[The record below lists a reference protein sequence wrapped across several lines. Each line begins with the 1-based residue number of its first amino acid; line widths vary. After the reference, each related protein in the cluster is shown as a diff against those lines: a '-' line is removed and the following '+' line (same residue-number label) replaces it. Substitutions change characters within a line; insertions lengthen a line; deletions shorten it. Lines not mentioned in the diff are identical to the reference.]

1 METRHLLLAF
11 VLLTHTLTTGLWWTA
26 GTWMGLSSRAA
37 RYWLIATL
45 GNGVGLCLM
54 LIPGSG
60 PAMLRGLTACSLAAL
75 GAIWLRQGLQ
85 VFLKLP
91 RAETRQLALSM
102 ALMVFNILV
111 CVPLGWQAAGVAV
124 SAGVVAATMLW
135 SVREAFHPLRQ
146 EFNPGTAWT
155 AAVMFGVVALCAMLT
170 GLSQLRPDWS
180 WPWLQS
186 PLDTRQFVLTFV
198 SVTLSI
204 LTSFVLGYIVVMRLV
219 ARLEHLSQH
228 DGLTGLLNRRAIE
241 ALLDREAQR
250 LERFNRPFS
259 ILLIDIDHFKR
270 VNDRLGH
277 PAGDQVLIEVA
288 RRLQVE
294 AREVDHVARYGG
306 EEFCVL
312 LPHTEHEGALQAAER
327 LREGVCERPITWG
340 NATVPVTIS
349 MGLVCANDPRESLQS
364 LLRRADAALYQA
376 KDGGRNMV
384 VSAPTK
390 DDSATPDATQA

>member
-60 PAMLRGLTACSLAAL
+60 PAMLRVLTACSLAAL

-241 ALLDREAQR
+241 ALLDRAR
-250 LERFNRPFS
+250 LW
-259 ILLIDIDHFKR
+259 
-270 VNDRLGH
+270 V
-277 PAGDQVLIEVA
+277 
-288 RRLQVE
+288 
-294 AREVDHVARYGG
+294 
-306 EEFCVL
+306 
-312 LPHTEHEGALQAAER
+312 
-327 LREGVCERPITWG
+327 
-340 NATVPVTIS
+340 
-349 MGLVCANDPRESLQS
+349 
-364 LLRRADAALYQA
+364 
-376 KDGGRNMV
+376 
-384 VSAPTK
+384 
-390 DDSATPDATQA
+390 

>member
-60 PAMLRGLTACSLAAL
+60 PAMLRVLTACSLAAL

-91 RAETRQLALSM
+91 RAETRQLVLSM

-111 CVPLGWQAAGVAV
+111 CVPLDWQAAGVAV

-250 LERFNRPFS
+250 LERFNQPFS

>member
-60 PAMLRGLTACSLAAL
+60 PAMLRVLTACSLAAL

-91 RAETRQLALSM
+91 RVETRQLALSM

-170 GLSQLRPDWS
+170 GLSQLRPNWS

-250 LERFNRPFS
+250 LERFNQPFS

-390 DDSATPDATQA
+390 DDNATPDATQA

>member
-60 PAMLRGLTACSLAAL
+60 PAMLRVLTACSLAAL

-186 PLDTRQFVLTFV
+186 HLDTRQFVLTFV

-250 LERFNRPFS
+250 LERFNQPFS

>member
-1 METRHLLLAF
+1 MIRLRLLL
-11 VLLTHTLTTGLWWTA
+11 
-26 GTWMGLSSRAA
+26 
-37 RYWLIATL
+37 
-45 GNGVGLCLM
+45 C
-54 LIPGSG
+54 
-60 PAMLRGLTACSLAAL
+60 
-75 GAIWLRQGLQ
+75 
-85 VFLKLP
+85 
-91 RAETRQLALSM
+91 
-102 ALMVFNILV
+102 
-111 CVPLGWQAAGVAV
+111 
-124 SAGVVAATMLW
+124 
-135 SVREAFHPLRQ
+135 AFH
-146 EFNPGTAWT
+146 
-155 AAVMFGVVALCAMLT
+155 LC
-170 GLSQLRPDWS
+170 QLRPDWP
-180 WPWLQS
+180 WPRLQS
-186 PLDTRQFVLTFV
+186 PLDTRQFVLPFV

-250 LERFNRPFS
+250 LERFNQPFS

-390 DDSATPDATQA
+390 DDSATPDATPA

>member
-60 PAMLRGLTACSLAAL
+60 PAMLRVLTACSLAAL

-91 RAETRQLALSM
+91 RAETRQLVLSM

-250 LERFNRPFS
+250 LERFNQPFS

-270 VNDRLGH
+270 VNDHLGH

>member
-60 PAMLRGLTACSLAAL
+60 PAMLRVLTACSLAAL

-91 RAETRQLALSM
+91 RAETRQLVLSM

-170 GLSQLRPDWS
+170 GLSQLRPDWP

-250 LERFNRPFS
+250 LERFNQPFS

>member
-60 PAMLRGLTACSLAAL
+60 PAMLRVLTACSLAAL

-91 RAETRQLALSM
+91 RAETRQLVLSM

-250 LERFNRPFS
+250 LERFNQPFS

-270 VNDRLGH
+270 VNDLLGH

>member
-60 PAMLRGLTACSLAAL
+60 PATLRVLTACSLAAL

-170 GLSQLRPDWS
+170 GLSQLRPDWP

-250 LERFNRPFS
+250 LERFNQPFS

>member
-60 PAMLRGLTACSLAAL
+60 PAMLRVLTACSLAAL

-111 CVPLGWQAAGVAV
+111 CVPLDWQAAGVAV

-250 LERFNRPFS
+250 LERFNQPFS

>member
-54 LIPGSG
+54 LIPVSG
-60 PAMLRGLTACSLAAL
+60 PAMLRVLTACSLAAL

-250 LERFNRPFS
+250 LERFNQPFS

>member
-60 PAMLRGLTACSLAAL
+60 PAMLRVLTACSLAAL

-91 RAETRQLALSM
+91 RVETRQLVLSM

-250 LERFNRPFS
+250 LERFNQPFS

>member
-60 PAMLRGLTACSLAAL
+60 PAMLRVLTACSLAAL

-91 RAETRQLALSM
+91 RAETRQLVLSM

-250 LERFNRPFS
+250 LERFNQPFS
-259 ILLIDIDHFKR
+259 ILLIDIESFKR
-270 VNDRLGH
+270 DNDRLRETAGH
-277 PAGDQVLIEVA
+277 TGVIEVG
-288 RRLQVE
+288 RGLQVE

-390 DDSATPDATQA
+390 DDSATPDATPA

>member
-91 RAETRQLALSM
+91 RAETRQLVLSM

-250 LERFNRPFS
+250 LERFNQPFS

-327 LREGVCERPITWG
+327 LREGVCERPITRG